1 MKHRK
6 NINLTQEVHTFSN
19 DDDLFLTK
27 SYKNIVQNFDEG
39 NHIKIFRVVHV
50 VIWSITLIA
59 FSVDGYNRCLTSL
72 KHEIT
77 YYKTKKVSKG

>member
-19 DDDLFLTK
+19 D
-27 SYKNIVQNFDEG
+27 ER

-77 YYKTKKVSKG
+77 YYKTRRVSKG

>member
-1 MKHRK
+1 
-6 NINLTQEVHTFSN
+6 
-19 DDDLFLTK
+19 
-27 SYKNIVQNFDEG
+27 VQNFDEG
-39 NHIKIFRVVHV
+39 NLIKIVRVVHV

-77 YYKTKKVSKG
+77 YYKTRRVSKG